1 MTQRFPAEYINGMT
15 IKAFSVTLMITC
27 AFKHLL
33 DCEWFNPRKPIWSEI
48 PFWRTILS
56 LLHSSSPQTFAGNV
70 ASFVWGSHP
79 WLSVG
84 LQVHP
89 PPGGAK
95 QQSSLYMAF
104 CFSSP
109 ASGLPIQVYKNL
121 TVFTYALLIEGMS
134 VSRVSLYHTAQLD
147 LNGLTSTSWLVW
159 LFWAETV
166 LTIAKLT
173 N

>member
-15 IKAFSVTLMITC
+15 IKAFSVKLMITC

-48 PFWRTILS
+48 PFWCTILS

-84 LQVHP
+84 LQVP
-89 PPGGAK
+89 PP
-95 QQSSLYMAF
+95 QVELSSRAAF
-104 CFSSP
+104 IWHFVSPTQLLACLSRCTRISLSSHVLFS
-109 ASGLPIQVYKNL
+109 L
-121 TVFTYALLIEGMS
+121 TVRQSQEFLFTIQP
-134 VSRVSLYHTAQLD
+134 SLT
-147 LNGLTSTSWLVW
+147 
-159 LFWAETV
+159 
-166 LTIAKLT
+166 
-173 N
+173 